1 MKIFISYSQEDKEL
15 AGNLKRSFEEY
26 DNIVCFIAHD
36 DIEPGSEWEKE
47 ILSNLASSNVFMP
60 LQTENLKQS
69 FWCQQ
74 EAGMA
79 IAKKIKVVPLI
90 PNHGGIDPI
99 GFYARFQGFKIKTH
113 DLRGSVKLWLINEG
127 IIVRDDNHDEIEKRI
142 IIFEASNSWAEAYTN
157 IRSLMELEAK
167 FSKAD
172 ILRIAKIAT
181 ENDQILSSFKA
192 QPYIR
197 KFFMNHA
204 SIIPKDQ
211 IEVVLK

>member
-15 AGNLKRSFEEY
+15 AGDLKRSFEEY
-26 DNIVCFIAHD
+26 DSVKCFIAHD
-36 DIEPGSEWEKE
+36 DITPGSEWEKK
-47 ILSNLASSNVFMP
+47 ILSNLESSDVFMP

-74 EAGMA
+74 EAGMV
-79 IAKKIKVVPLI
+79 IEKKMKIVPLI
-90 PNHGGIDPI
+90 PDQGGIDPV

-113 DLRGSVKLWLINEG
+113 DLHGSVKLWLINEG
-127 IIVRDDNHDEIEKRI
+127 IIDSDNYDEIEKRI
-142 IIFEASNSWAEAYTN
+142 LLFEASNSWAEAHRN
-157 IRSLMELEAK
+157 IIALLELEAK

-181 ENDQILSSFKA
+181 ENNQILSSFAA
-192 QPYIR
+192 QPYLR
-197 KFFMNHA
+197 RFFTNHA

-211 IEVVLK
+211 IEVIVK